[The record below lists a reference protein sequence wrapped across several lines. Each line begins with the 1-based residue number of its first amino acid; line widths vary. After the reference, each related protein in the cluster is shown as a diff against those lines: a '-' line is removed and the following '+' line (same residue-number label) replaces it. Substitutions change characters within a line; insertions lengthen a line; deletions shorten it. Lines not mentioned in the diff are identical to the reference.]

1 MDLNEAALKLAKIE
15 IVKKQIEHL
24 SSEAANCTDTDW
36 QPYAKDCNEKA
47 QELIR
52 MLNLN
57 SLFQ

>member
-1 MDLNEAALKLAKIE
+1 MSLDLNEAELKLKKIE
-15 IVKKQIEHL
+15 IIESQIKHL
-24 SSEAANCTDTDW
+24 QREASQCGSVEYSEACH
-36 QPYAKDCNEKA
+36 EKA